1 MKVLGE
7 AGVDVLIEEIKKRGN
22 SGQISSLS
30 DDLDAQIRRMHANYA
45 QLGADIWEHNC
56 LQLNYWIYQFVKAQ
70 LDYCGLFP
78 ALSQNAFHDITAE
91 DWRDVDN
98 LIAKVH
104 YCLDNYV
111 PDRMNETGATIGDIA
126 TICCGTWPP
135 HTKHNPVFVKY
146 RDLI

>member
-7 AGVDVLIEEIKKRGN
+7 AGVDVLIEEIRKRGN

-45 QLGADIWEHNC
+45 QLGADIWKHNC
-56 LQLNYWIYQFVKAQ
+56 LQLNYWIYQFVVAQ
-70 LDYCGLFP
+70 LNYCGLFP
-78 ALSQNAFHDITAE
+78 ALNSNSAFMDITAE
-91 DWRDVDN
+91 DWQDVDN
-98 LIAKVH
+98 LITKVH

-111 PDRMNETGATIGDIA
+111 PDKTGATIGDIA
-126 TICCGTWPP
+126 TVCCGTYPP
-135 HTKHNPVFVKY
+135 HTDHKPIFVKY